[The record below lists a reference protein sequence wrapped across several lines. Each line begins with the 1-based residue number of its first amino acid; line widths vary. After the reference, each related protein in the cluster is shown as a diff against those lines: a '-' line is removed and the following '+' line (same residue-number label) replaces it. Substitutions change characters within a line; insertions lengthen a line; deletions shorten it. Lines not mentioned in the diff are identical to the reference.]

1 MLERQERDEMSFKTV
16 PAYGL
21 ENVSRPW
28 SRKREPSPEDLSLGG
43 RAESL
48 RRLRQLEF
56 SGQREEG

>member
-1 MLERQERDEMSFKTV
+1 MMLERQERDEMSFKTV

-43 RAESL
+43 RAETL
-48 RRLRQLEF
+48 RRSRQLEF
-56 SGQREEG
+56 